1 MRYTHC
7 LVTALVLLVLGG
19 CAKSPQELILKDLQE
34 FPQYTDAYT
43 HNITPREILL
53 AAQETYDDRYFE
65 PWNYT
70 QPPFEREAILWPH
83 RSYTYEK
90 SYGENLQP
98 LSQEWFERMYAKGN
112 YEAYGSLNKKAI
124 SLYYLNLRSFPT
136 QKPVFKDPQ
145 RAGEGFPFDY
155 LQNSGIHA
163 NEPLYVSHL
172 SSDGAWAYV
181 FTSYATG
188 WVPLRKISFLDNAV
202 TKVWKNARQI
212 ELVDEYYPI
221 TDLDGNFVYK
231 SRVGMRLPLVS
242 IEKDHYL
249 ALSVT
254 AGKNHSP
261 TYTKVKIPFYVGR
274 EGKMILNANNLKHIA
289 DLMLQ
294 SNYGWGGVY
303 QERDCSSTLRDL
315 YAPFGIWLPRNSSE
329 QSKVGKVIPLEE
341 MDLQEKEEV
350 IIKEGVP
357 FETLLYKKGHILL
370 YLGLY
375 NGKIAVLHNAWGVK
389 TMKNGIEGRKIIG
402 KTVISSLN
410 IGKEREDYDPKEGIL
425 AQIVSMNILTQE

>member
-1 MRYTHC
+1 MKCWHC
-7 LVTALVLLVLGG
+7 LVMTLVLSVLGG

-34 FPQYTDAYT
+34 FPQYTEPYA
-43 HNITPREILL
+43 HNIKPKKSLL
-53 AAQETYDDRYFE
+53 TVQEAYDERYFE
-65 PWNYT
+65 PWSYT
-70 QPPFEREAILWPH
+70 KPPFEREAILWPH

-90 SYGENLQP
+90 SYGENLLP
-98 LSQEWFERMYAKGN
+98 LSQEWFERMYVKGN

-136 QKPVFKDPQ
+136 QKPVFKDPR

-163 NEPLYVSHL
+163 NEPLFVSHL

-188 WVPLRKISFLDNAV
+188 WVPLRKISFLDNTV
-202 TKVWKNARQI
+202 TKAWENARQV
-212 ELVDEYYPI
+212 ELTDEYYPI
-221 TDLDGNFVYK
+221 SDTNGNFVFK
-231 SRVGMRLPLVS
+231 SRIGMRLPLVS

-249 ALSVT
+249 ALSITV
-254 AGKNHSP
+254 GKNNSA
-261 TYTKVKIPFYVGR
+261 TYTKVKIPFHVGR
-274 EGKMILNANNLKHIA
+274 EGKMTLNEDNLKHIT

-329 QSKVGKVIPLEE
+329 QSKVGKVITLEE
-341 MDLQEKEEV
+341 LSLKEKEEA
-350 IIKEGVP
+350 IIKEGIP

-375 NGKIAVLHNAWGVK
+375 KGKIAVLHNAWGVK
-389 TMKNGIEGRKIIG
+389 TIKNGVEGRKIIG
-402 KTVISSLN
+402 RTVISSLN
-410 IGKEREDYDPKEGIL
+410 IGKEREDYDPQEGIL
-425 AQIVSMNILTQE
+425 SQIVSMNILTQE

>member
-1 MRYTHC
+1 MKYTHC
-7 LVTALVLLVLGG
+7 LITALFVLGLVG
-19 CAKSPQELILKDLQE
+19 CTKSPQELILKDLEE
-34 FPQYTDAYT
+34 FPQYTEPYT
-43 HNITPREILL
+43 HNIKIKETLL
-53 AAQETYDDRYFE
+53 PAQEAYDDRYFE
-65 PWNYT
+65 PWEYT
-70 QPPFEREAILWPH
+70 QPPFDLEAILWPH

-90 SYGENLQP
+90 SYGDNLQP

-124 SLYYLNLRSFPT
+124 SLHYLNLRSFPT

-155 LQNSGIHA
+155 LQNSAIHA
-163 NEPLYVSHL
+163 NEPIFISHYSKDKAWVYV
-172 SSDGAWAYV
+172 Y
-181 FTSYATG
+181 TSYASG
-188 WVPLRKISFLDNAV
+188 WLPSHTIAFMNKKERKKWKKAKPVYLLKEKVALTDTKGHFLF
-202 TKVWKNARQI
+202 
-212 ELVDEYYPI
+212 Y
-221 TDLDGNFVYK
+221 
-231 SRVGMRLPLVS
+231 SRVGMRLSFVKKRGLYTYARAVAPGAFNKPTFVTIRFKHRDVTTKPL
-242 IEKDHYL
+242 YL
-249 ALSVT
+249 NQENLTKIT
-254 AGKNHSP
+254 AGVMK
-261 TYTKVKIPFYVGR
+261 
-274 EGKMILNANNLKHIA
+274 
-289 DLMLQ
+289 
-294 SNYGWGGVY
+294 SNYGWGGLY
-303 QERDCSSTLRDL
+303 EERDCSSTLRDL

-329 QSKVGKVIPLEE
+329 QSKVGKVIVLEE
-341 MDLQEKEEV
+341 MTLKEKEEA

-425 AQIVSMNILTQE
+425 SQIVSMNILTQE

>member
-1 MRYTHC
+1 
-7 LVTALVLLVLGG
+7 
-19 CAKSPQELILKDLQE
+19 
-34 FPQYTDAYT
+34 
-43 HNITPREILL
+43 
-53 AAQETYDDRYFE
+53 
-65 PWNYT
+65 
-70 QPPFEREAILWPH
+70 
-83 RSYTYEK
+83 
-90 SYGENLQP
+90 
-98 LSQEWFERMYAKGN
+98 MYAKGN

-188 WVPLRKISFLDNAV
+188 WVPLRKISFLDDAV

-274 EGKMILNANNLKHIA
+274 EGKMILNADNLKHIA